1 MVLAVFYFHSVLDVE
16 AKKKLAASEAST
28 NPEIDDSN
36 WEDMDAWDW
45 VRNISGILTLCLV
58 IYSLWIEYMQIRS
71 HSKFCKHFGSCFNLL
86 DAAGLLLTLI
96 ITVHSLFSLELISIE
111 NIGILTS
118 FASCLLMLKIYDWL
132 RLFEKTSFYVK
143 LVELTLE
150 GVGWFMILFL
160 VALVGFGLP
169 MSMLDMNRGE
179 NAHLIAQIF
188 GWWFIDALYN
198 QYLLSLGEFSSLS
211 SAEGN
216 PQAQLVLAFF
226 ITATFFSSVTML
238 NMLIAIMGDSFDYA
252 QENKARFSTQTKL
265 DILSTQAPAL
275 RQKNRHEEE
284 KVFMIIV
291 RPDD

>member
-1 MVLAVFYFHSVLDVE
+1 MIV
-16 AKKKLAASEAST
+16 
-28 NPEIDDSN
+28 
-36 WEDMDAWDW
+36 
-45 VRNISGILTLCLV
+45 
-58 IYSLWIEYMQIRS
+58 
-71 HSKFCKHFGSCFNLL
+71 
-86 DAAGLLLTLI
+86 
-96 ITVHSLFSLELISIE
+96 TVHSLFKLELISVE

-150 GVGWFMILFL
+150 GVGWFMILFT

-169 MSMLDMNRGE
+169 MSMLDMNRSE
-179 NAHLIAQIF
+179 DTHLIIPIF

-198 QYLLSLGEFSSLS
+198 QYLLSLGEFSSLD

-216 PQAQLVLAFF
+216 PQAQLVLSFF
-226 ITATFFSSVTML
+226 VAATFFSSVTML

-252 QENKARFSTQTKL
+252 QENKERFSTQTKL

-275 RQKNRHEEE
+275 RQKENFDEE

-291 RPDD
+291 RPDDDEGDLEDDWHGSINKVVLLANKSNRELGQEIKRAMARMQHDLLSSVKAS